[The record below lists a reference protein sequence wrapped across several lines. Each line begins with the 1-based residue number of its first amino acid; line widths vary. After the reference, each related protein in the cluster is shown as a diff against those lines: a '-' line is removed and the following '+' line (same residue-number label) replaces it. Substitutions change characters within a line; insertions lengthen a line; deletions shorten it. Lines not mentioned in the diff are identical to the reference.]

1 MARAENQVRFIVVM
15 GSVDHGKNSLLSA
28 LLHRAVEQLQVH
40 IKVEN
45 VFPEGICFL
54 GGELKDNSTR
64 AIPDAIEAKA
74 PMLDLFFCADEM
86 HRRLED
92 LIARHC
98 ESIKQR
104 FCDVQEKRQS
114 ESLWACNRTD
124 TELSC
129 SNGSKLNKSEVME
142 MNHDDILMQNFFAD
156 LGLSYCEC
164 PEQLVQSENL
174 ELWMK
179 ELCDG
184 LIMSIGKEFADM
196 ICHLLNQRSG
206 LLKELFSDRR
216 LLLILQNDWK
226 KIMLESRN
234 SEKRF
239 ADWYREGPPNNYEI
253 CHTLSTA
260 A

>member
-15 GSVDHGKNSLLSA
+15 GSVDHEKNSLLSA

-92 LIARHC
+92 LKVRNY
-98 ESIKQR
+98 ESIRQR
-104 FCDVQEKRQS
+104 FCDAQEKRRN
-114 ESLWACNRTD
+114 ESPWAHNRTD

-129 SNGSKLNKSEVME
+129 SDGLKPNKSEVME
-142 MNHDDILMQNFFAD
+142 MNHDDILMQSFFAD
-156 LGLSYCEC
+156 LGLGYCER
-164 PEQLVQSENL
+164 PEQLVRSGNL

-184 LIMSIGKEFADM
+184 LIMSIGKEFADT
-196 ICHLLNQRSG
+196 ICHLLNQELG
-206 LLKELFSDRR
+206 LFREVFSDRR

-226 KIMLESRN
+226 KIMLKSRN

-239 ADWYREGPPNNYEI
+239 ADWYREGPPNNYGI